1 MSNST
6 TASGVVV
13 HRRTTPQARK
23 PRPASIAV
31 TGVTPNNKE
40 GKEAQSICCTY
51 YRLNVINPL
60 TIILIPNL

>member
-13 HRRTTPQARK
+13 YRRTTPQARK

-31 TGVTPNNKE
+31 TGVTPNKE

-51 YRLNVINPL
+51 
-60 TIILIPNL
+60 IL